1 MPWYKTETGY
11 ALIILGLF
19 VGVITIIITFDEP
32 EYGFHEIAIY
42 TSDGEE
48 LISNGTFDDF
58 RRVKG
63 KSEFTIDEII
73 NMVVAKG
80 LTIDEIDKDSEYA
93 GIAIYVHQSYDEIS

>member
-1 MPWYKTETGY
+1 MTKETSY
-11 ALIILGLF
+11 ALIFLGVF
-19 VGVITIIITFDEP
+19 VGVLALIITFDEP
-32 EYGFHEIAIY
+32 KYGFHEIAIY

-80 LTIDEIDKDSEYA
+80 LTIDKIDTDSEFI
-93 GIAIYVHQSYDEIS
+93 GIVIHVHQSYNEIE